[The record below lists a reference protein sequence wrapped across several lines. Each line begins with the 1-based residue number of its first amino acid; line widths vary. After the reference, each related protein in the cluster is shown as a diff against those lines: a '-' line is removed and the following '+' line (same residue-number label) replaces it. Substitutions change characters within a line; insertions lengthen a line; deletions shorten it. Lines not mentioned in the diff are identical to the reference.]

1 MDDKKQHPL
10 APGAEIKTLEHH
22 HAPIPGAG
30 SGEDYK
36 LAEAPRQLSWKALFT
51 RQDNTAFFA
60 EALDKYGYDGA
71 ISPEQEKRLVRKIDC
86 LILPW

>member
-1 MDDKKQHPL
+1 MDDKKQPSL
-10 APGAEIKTLEHH
+10 NPGAEIKTLEHH

-30 SGEDYK
+30 EEGK
-36 LAEAPRQLSWKALFT
+36 LAEAPRQLSWRALFT
-51 RQDNTAFFA
+51 RQDNSAFFA

-71 ISPEQEKRLVRKIDC
+71 ISPEQEKKLVRKIDC